1 MKKQISKCVKMLFLG
16 IIMCL
21 GMALSVHAEGS
32 GQFFQF
38 DGEKWNKEEFSWTDS
53 QGQIW
58 YAHEYGTNGEAIISA
73 VTEAVMELQVPSY
86 VYKDGVAKK
95 VIGIGNYRPDA
106 EYDYT
111 WARFGCFFYDGKNS
125 DYMMYKVILPD
136 TLCYVAPYAF
146 STDNR
151 FGGGK
156 DAFDGLAAVQLPQNP
171 RLVIGE
177 SAFYGDKNLQIVH
190 FNDAVGGA
198 QPVKIE
204 KQAFGNCPKLEEITF
219 PPTGAY
225 NEIDKE
231 AFYSYGVLTYRPT
244 VRVCQDTL
252 PVWH

>member
-95 VIGIGNYRPDA
+95 VIESVSIFRIQNMITHG
-106 EYDYT
+106 T
-111 WARFGCFFYDGKNS
+111 
-125 DYMMYKVILPD
+125 
-136 TLCYVAPYAF
+136 
-146 STDNR
+146 
-151 FGGGK
+151 
-156 DAFDGLAAVQLPQNP
+156 GLAVS
-171 RLVIGE
+171 ITME
-177 SAFYGDKNLQIVH
+177 SMATERCI
-190 FNDAVGGA
+190 
-198 QPVKIE
+198 
-204 KQAFGNCPKLEEITF
+204 
-219 PPTGAY
+219 
-225 NEIDKE
+225 
-231 AFYSYGVLTYRPT
+231 S
-244 VRVCQDTL
+244 
-252 PVWH
+252 

>member
-95 VIGIGNYRPDA
+95 VIGIGKYFRIQNMI
-106 EYDYT
+106 T
-111 WARFGCFFYDGKNS
+111 HG
-125 DYMMYKVILPD
+125 
-136 TLCYVAPYAF
+136 T
-146 STDNR
+146 
-151 FGGGK
+151 
-156 DAFDGLAAVQLPQNP
+156 GLAVS
-171 RLVIGE
+171 ITME
-177 SAFYGDKNLQIVH
+177 SMATECCI
-190 FNDAVGGA
+190 
-198 QPVKIE
+198 
-204 KQAFGNCPKLEEITF
+204 
-219 PPTGAY
+219 
-225 NEIDKE
+225 
-231 AFYSYGVLTYRPT
+231 S
-244 VRVCQDTL
+244 
-252 PVWH
+252 